1 MGQTQHFDPFLPKSK
16 IVKDSQITEPSF
28 VVYWNYKK
36 FGPWLSKFGCFSGY
50 HTHIFVKMY
59 ARSPDEEFNTESIG
73 TNLTPKNEKQKS
85 LCALFYLL
93 FLILFW
99 GHFNKTMVFP
109 FFLTIWESVLAEQ
122 LPSWNKKNVL
132 ELSSKEKF

>member
-1 MGQTQHFDPFLPKSK
+1 
-16 IVKDSQITEPSF
+16 
-28 VVYWNYKK
+28 
-36 FGPWLSKFGCFSGY
+36 
-50 HTHIFVKMY
+50 MY

-85 LCALFYLL
+85 LYALFYLL

-132 ELSSKEKF
+132 ELSSKVKF